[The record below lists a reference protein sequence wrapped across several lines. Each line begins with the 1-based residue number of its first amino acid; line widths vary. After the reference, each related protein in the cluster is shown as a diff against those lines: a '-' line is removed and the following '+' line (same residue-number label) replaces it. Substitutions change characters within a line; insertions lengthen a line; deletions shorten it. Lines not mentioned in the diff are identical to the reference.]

1 MERELCSVKTSFAWG
16 ADRGRSD
23 SEEGKVSKRILLLGR
38 RVVLCRRSLFRS
50 GGADRRNFILRRAVK
65 SIFLELGVVAADQ
78 IEGDLFLR
86 GKAVK
91 KIFVLAWSVVLHHR
105 SFVTA
110 ILLSNLRR
118 RFQTTREE

>member
-1 MERELCSVKTSFAWG
+1 M
-16 ADRGRSD
+16 
-23 SEEGKVSKRILLLGR
+23 
-38 RVVLCRRSLFRS
+38 
-50 GGADRRNFILRRAVK
+50 K
-65 SIFLELGVVAADQ
+65 SIFFLELGVVAVDQ

-91 KIFVLAWSVVLHHR
+91 KIFVLAWSVVLHQR

-110 ILLSNLRR
+110 ILLSKLRR